1 MADKKQNAL
10 KYGEVLSKCWEDEE
24 YKKRFLADPEEVLIE
39 AGFVVEEGVT
49 YKVVEQPKMV
59 EYIVLP
65 HVEAKKAAQIVAR
78 GLLNRA
84 EKTNEIIPGG
94 VEIRIIQ
101 NTDDV
106 RNLIL
111 PASPKTLTKAE
122 LATIAG
128 GGAFLVVTD
137 VVVAQ
142 SAIAATTAVG
152 VAELAVAEGQ
162 TVVTTTTGVVE
173 IELAAIALIAVAAI

>member
-1 MADKKQNAL
+1 MADRKQNAL
-10 KYGEVLSKCWEDEE
+10 KYGEVIQKCWEDEA
-24 YKKRFLADPEEVLIE
+24 YKKRFLADPEDVLTE

-49 YKVVEQPKMV
+49 YKVIEQPKLV

-65 HVEAKKAAQIVAR
+65 HAEAKKAAQLVAK

-84 EKTNEIIPGG
+84 EQTDRIIPENLE
-94 VEIRIIQ
+94 VRIIQ
-101 NTDDV
+101 NTDEIRYLV
-106 RNLIL
+106 L

-122 LATIAG
+122 LTAIAG

-142 SAIAATTAVG
+142 SAAAATTAVG
-152 VAELAVAEGQ
+152 VMEMVAAEVQTAVSTTTALAEAELAV
-162 TVVTTTTGVVE
+162 VV
-173 IELAAIALIAVAAI
+173 LAAVVAI